1 VSPVILLGLVVM
13 WAVVLVPMW
22 LRRHDEAEETRSV
35 DKFTTAMHTL
45 SRRESLSPEKK
56 YVLMPHRSRSYE
68 VHVSGASANPKR
80 AHDSRK
86 PLRPAISAATR
97 RRRTLIGLLVTA
109 GVTLALVVVVG
120 GLLIL
125 AVQLIADACLVAF
138 VVHLRN
144 RAQHASVIRRSRH
157 ARAPEAPRRVQPRFE
172 PAAGYYDDDDLE
184 DIEEE
189 FEPVPVRMA
198 AGAEDVVFD
207 QTVSPDVAPADAGF
221 EPAADDR
228 IFDQTAADD
237 HVERTVVMASA
248 SAPPPRVEVEVTPP
262 GPVADLEPDE
272 TNGIGARPWEPVP
285 VPKPVYASKPA
296 APARR
301 HRAPTFDPLLPPV
314 DSPAELD
321 QVDDLEEILDRRWA
335 VND

>member
-1 VSPVILLGLVVM
+1 M

-45 SRRESLSPEKK
+45 SRREALAPEKK
-56 YVLMPHRSRSYE
+56 YVLMPHRSRSYD
-68 VHVSGASANPKR
+68 VHVSGASADPKR

-86 PLRPAISAATR
+86 AARSMVSPATR
-97 RRRTLIGLLVTA
+97 RRRTLIGLLVST
-109 GVTLALVVVVG
+109 GVTLVATVVVG
-120 GLLIL
+120 GLAAIAL
-125 AVQLIADACLVAF
+125 QLIADACLIAF
-138 VVHLRN
+138 VLHLRN
-144 RAQHASVIRRSRH
+144 RAQRAALVRRSRP
-157 ARAPEAPRRVQPRFE
+157 ARARHVAPRTQSRVAPTYR
-172 PAAGYYDDDDLE
+172 YDE

-189 FEPVPVRMA
+189 FEPVAVRVA
-198 AGAEDVVFD
+198 AGAEDVIFD
-207 QTVSPDVAPADAGF
+207 QAVLPQTSDGPADAGF
-221 EPAADDR
+221 EAAR
-228 IFDQTAADD
+228 IFDRVSEE
-237 HVERTVVMASA
+237 HVQRTVVMESSSVPLQAE
-248 SAPPPRVEVEVTPP
+248 VEVEIAAPEP
-262 GPVADLEPDE
+262 APEIEADEAAG
-272 TNGIGARPWEPVP
+272 GIGARPWEPVP

-296 APARR
+296 APVRR